1 MQDAFRRFSRTIES
15 YGGIAHEIR
24 GDALVAEFARASDAV
39 SAALA
44 FQFGNEDHNKG
55 MSDAIRPELRVGISL
70 GEVVIADGTITGA
83 GVVLAQRLEQLAEPG
98 GVCLQGAAYE
108 TVPQRMPVTYQS
120 LGEQTVKG
128 FEAPVRVYAVS
139 VEEGQILPPPEPAIR
154 AERPAMVLPDKP
166 SVAVL
171 PFTSMSGDPEQVYF
185 ADGIAE
191 DIITALS
198 RFHDLLVIARNSSFT
213 YRGTSVD
220 IRQVGRELDVR
231 YVLEGSVRIAG
242 KRVRMTAQLV
252 EALTGNH
259 IWAERFDRSLEDT
272 FAVQDEITAL
282 VASTVGQQV
291 RVAESKSALKRDA
304 KDLRARDLVA
314 RAQWHTDR
322 VTEEDFSRAREFCV
336 TAIEHHPQYAS
347 AHSLLAYINIMELIT
362 GFGHRSPRD
371 LATDAAQAARRAIT
385 IDPDDEA
392 ARTYLAVVHWMSGE
406 HDAAIDECEAVIRFN
421 PNFASAV
428 GVLGITCAFSGAN
441 AYERAVECLDRAI
454 RLSPNDPWL
463 QFFFAQRGMAE
474 LLVSHNETA
483 IEWFQ
488 KSIQRNPDFAQAHR
502 SMASACAL
510 QGDLEKA
517 RAALDE
523 ATRLEPDLSIAKV
536 TQRAKQVFKHE
547 EDFERYVEGLRL
559 AGAPDG

>member
-1 MQDAFRRFSRTIES
+1 M
-15 YGGIAHEIR
+15 
-24 GDALVAEFARASDAV
+24 
-39 SAALA
+39 
-44 FQFGNEDHNKG
+44 
-55 MSDAIRPELRVGISL
+55 
-70 GEVVIADGTITGA
+70 
-83 GVVLAQRLEQLAEPG
+83 
-98 GVCLQGAAYE
+98 
-108 TVPQRMPVTYQS
+108 
-120 LGEQTVKG
+120 
-128 FEAPVRVYAVS
+128 
-139 VEEGQILPPPEPAIR
+139 
-154 AERPAMVLPDKP
+154 
-166 SVAVL
+166 
-171 PFTSMSGDPEQVYF
+171 
-185 ADGIAE
+185 E
-191 DIITALS
+191 DI
-198 RFHDLLVIARNSSFT
+198 
-213 YRGTSVD
+213 
-220 IRQVGRELDVR
+220 
-231 YVLEGSVRIAG
+231 
-242 KRVRMTAQLV
+242 
-252 EALTGNH
+252 
-259 IWAERFDRSLEDT
+259 

-322 VTEEDFSRAREFCV
+322 MTEEDFSRAREFCV
-336 TAIEHHPQYAS
+336 TAIERHPQYAS

-385 IDPDDEA
+385 IDPDNEG

-406 HDAAIDECEAVIRFN
+406 HDAAMDECEAVIRFN

-474 LLVSHNETA
+474 LLVSHNRTA

-502 SMASACAL
+502 SMAAACAL

-536 TQRAKQVFKHE
+536 AQRAKQVFKHE

-559 AGAPDG
+559 AGAPDE